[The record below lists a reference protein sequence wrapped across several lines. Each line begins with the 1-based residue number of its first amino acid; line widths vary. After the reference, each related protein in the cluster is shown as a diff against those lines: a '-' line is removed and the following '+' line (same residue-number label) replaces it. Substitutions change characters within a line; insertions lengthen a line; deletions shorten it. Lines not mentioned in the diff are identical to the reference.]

1 MPESAAEIG
10 QTIADLIRD
19 HIREHSEYPP
29 NMEGLVETKHDHGLL
44 VWTFED
50 GSTYR
55 AIVEK
60 VWDSAPPAIDPTP
73 PVIIAPVDMGVI
85 EEIPEEIPQEDDD
98 AAV

>member
-1 MPESAAEIG
+1 MPESAADIG
-10 QTIADLIRD
+10 QGLADLIRD
-19 HIREHSEYPP
+19 HISEHAELPP
-29 NMEGLVETKHDHGLL
+29 GFDGLLSTKHDTGLL

-73 PVIIAPVDMGVI
+73 PVIVTPPAEEPIEI
-85 EEIPEEIPQEDDD
+85 EELD
-98 AAV
+98 